1 MTRNLIQIGNSKAI
15 IIPAKL
21 IRKRG
26 YDANTEFTII
36 ETEDGLKLVHK
47 KALAFPRLSARP
59 ALSDEV
65 RSLCGVV
72 SFSQKELEEDDR
84 LKYLLSR

>member
-26 YDANTEFTII
+26 YDANTEFTVI

-47 KALAFPRLSARP
+47 KTLTFPKLPARP
-59 ALSDEV
+59 ELSDEV
-65 RSLCGVV
+65 RSLCGIV
-72 SFSQKELEEDDR
+72 SFSHEELEEDDR
-84 LKYLLSR
+84 LKYILSR

>member
-47 KALAFPRLSARP
+47 KALALPKLSARP